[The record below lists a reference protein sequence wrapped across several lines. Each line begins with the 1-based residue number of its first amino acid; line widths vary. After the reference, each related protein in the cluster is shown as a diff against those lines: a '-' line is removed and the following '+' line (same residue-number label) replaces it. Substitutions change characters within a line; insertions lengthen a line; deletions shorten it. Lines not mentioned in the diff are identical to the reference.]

1 MGRFVFNLL
10 FLEGNQAFV
19 LDASASVSRESS
31 EYSGSSLDGDD
42 ADEINESMQPHQAI
56 SAHNITSPKGRRAVD
71 MFDEFEFVEPQH
83 AQDVFIQKVASPP
96 RGRNIADLFD
106 ESERLDLAQDRPFQI
121 IDLGTSPKKRR
132 TVDMF
137 DESELLDDAAV
148 ADPLSSSGRVMSSP
162 SRRHSE
168 TYDMAEN
175 VEPRY
180 KEDLYVHQITSP
192 KGRRHVDAFDEY
204 EFVEPQHAQDVFIQ
218 KVASPPRGRNIADL
232 FDESQQLDDAR
243 IQKSKRR
250 LSECFDA
257 SEELDSC

>member
-1 MGRFVFNLL
+1 MDVCLQTQPDQKVTLGLPQSSMPKRRSHTARGQLTTRTANMGRFVFNLL

-42 ADEINESMQPHQAI
+42 ADELNKSMQPHQAI

-71 MFDEFEFVEPQH
+71 M
-83 AQDVFIQKVASPP
+83 
-96 RGRNIADLFD
+96 
-106 ESERLDLAQDRPFQI
+106 
-121 IDLGTSPKKRR
+121 
-132 TVDMF
+132 
-137 DESELLDDAAV
+137 
-148 ADPLSSSGRVMSSP
+148 
-162 SRRHSE
+162 
-168 TYDMAEN
+168 
-175 VEPRY
+175 
-180 KEDLYVHQITSP
+180 
-192 KGRRHVDAFDEY
+192 FDEY